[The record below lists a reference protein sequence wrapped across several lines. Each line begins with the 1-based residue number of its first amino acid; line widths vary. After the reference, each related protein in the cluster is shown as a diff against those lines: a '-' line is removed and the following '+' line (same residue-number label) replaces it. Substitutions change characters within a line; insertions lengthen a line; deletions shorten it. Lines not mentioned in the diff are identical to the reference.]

1 MSRSMEILSQNLIN
15 TTTMIRSESGTGLT
29 QYLFD
34 RNRSLGYATV
44 GYSGATASTISI
56 EFSVPTVISVLLLQE
71 TNLEAVSGYYDSM
84 TANSLFSLTGSS
96 DGSLY
101 IPFNSITVS
110 SFQLQL
116 NGATGER
123 NIGEMVLCDRLLSF
137 ERNPAVSGFTP
148 SISRKQVEH
157 EMPDGGRVLFNIR
170 DKYRASLNWK
180 FITPSFHNNLLSIYE
195 MADPFYFVPFPTTS
209 AWDGR
214 GHEVVWVGD
223 FDFKHSTNDRQQGYS
238 GGINMRETPS
248 G

>member
-1 MSRSMEILSQNLIN
+1 MEILSQNLIN
-15 TTTMIRSESGTGLT
+15 TTTMIMADSGTGLT

-34 RNRSLGYATV
+34 RNKRLGYATV
-44 GYSGATASTISI
+44 GYSGATVTTISI
-56 EFSVPTVISVLLLQE
+56 EFDNPVVISTLFMQE
-71 TNLEAVSGYYDSM
+71 TNLGAVSGYYDSL
-84 TANSLFSLTGSS
+84 TTNALFSITGSP

-101 IPFNSITVS
+101 IPFGSVTVS

-116 NGATGER
+116 NNATGER
-123 NIGEMVLCDRLLSF
+123 SIGEMVLCEKLLSF
-137 ERNPAVSGFTP
+137 ERNPVVNGFTP
-148 SISRKQVEH
+148 SISRKQIEH

-170 DKYRASLNWK
+170 DKYRANLNWK
-180 FITPSFHNNLLSIYE
+180 FVTPTFHDDLLSIYE
-195 MADPFYFVPFPTTS
+195 TAEPFYFVPFPTTT

-223 FDFKHSTNDRQQGYS
+223 FDFKHSTNDKQQGYS